1 MPKPL
6 LIAFEEAAAVLTS
19 LCVRRGQPV
28 VVVGITG
35 PVGAG
40 KSLLARELSPC
51 VVSTD
56 SYLPNYDE
64 LPCEERDLPHRAD
77 FQRLARDLRFLKEGR
92 DANVPVW
99 SFHSHR
105 REGFNLVRPN
115 PIVVC
120 EGIHALYE
128 PVRPV
133 LDVCVFVEAS
143 ASTRLH
149 RWQRMAAAGERGWGV
164 EETTSFFHCVA
175 EPTFALTAHGY
186 RDLADVLV
194 QNERELTTSGPR
206 AGNASPRGEG

>member
-6 LIAFEEAAAVLTS
+6 LIAFEDAPAVLTS
-19 LCVRRGQPV
+19 LCIRRGQPV

-40 KSLLARELSPC
+40 KSLLARDISPC

-64 LPCEERDLPHRAD
+64 LPYEERDLPHRAD

-92 DANVPVW
+92 DANVPIW

-105 REGFNLVRPN
+105 REGFKLVRPH
-115 PIVVC
+115 PIIVC

-143 ASTRLH
+143 ASTRLD

-164 EETTSFFHCVA
+164 EETTAFFHDVA
-175 EPTFALTAHGY
+175 EPTFAATAYGY
-186 RDLADVLV
+186 RGLADVLV
-194 QNERELTTSGPR
+194 QNDRDLKIPGPR
-206 AGNASPRGEG
+206 AGGTTPTNGD